1 MKINRNDNCPCGSEK
16 KYKHCCGKGNPQNEG
31 NQTLRSFITI
41 AVILF
46 AGITVFG
53 IYDYYQ
59 EDRPEMEAY
68 TCDNPNCGKIHYRP
82 VSGSTG
88 DN

>member
-1 MKINRNDNCPCGSEK
+1 MWEWKKIQK
-16 KYKHCCGKGNPQNEG
+16 LL
-31 NQTLRSFITI
+31 TLRSFITI
-41 AVILF
+41 IIILF
-46 AGITVFG
+46 AANTLYG
-53 IYDYYQ
+53 IYEYYQ

-82 VSGSTG
+82 VSDSAE